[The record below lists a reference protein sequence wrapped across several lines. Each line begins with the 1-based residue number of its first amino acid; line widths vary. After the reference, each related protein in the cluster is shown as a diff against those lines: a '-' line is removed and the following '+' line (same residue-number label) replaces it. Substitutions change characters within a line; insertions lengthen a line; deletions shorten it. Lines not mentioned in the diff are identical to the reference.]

1 MKDLKKTISKRGAFT
16 KITNPNNGKVLV
28 YKGYFARYSEELIIQ
43 CKSEGIKVFSMQ
55 KVNHSDNQIVTELW
69 VK

>member
-1 MKDLKKTISKRGAFT
+1 MVDIKRKISKRGTFT

-43 CKSEGIKVFSMQ
+43 CKSEGIKVFSNNKQ
-55 KVNHSDNQIVTELW
+55 LFIGAYLYTLETH
-69 VK
+69 

>member
-1 MKDLKKTISKRGAFT
+1 MVDIKRKISKRGTFT

-43 CKSEGIKVFSMQ
+43 CKSEGIKVFSN
-55 KVNHSDNQIVTELW
+55 KKKLFIGEYLYTLETH
-69 VK
+69 

>member
-1 MKDLKKTISKRGAFT
+1 MVDIKRKISKRGAFT

-43 CKSEGIKVFSMQ
+43 CKREGIKVFSN
-55 KVNHSDNQIVTELW
+55 KKKLFIGAYLYTLETH
-69 VK
+69 

>member
-28 YKGYFARYSEELIIQ
+28 CKGYFARYSEELIIQ
-43 CKSEGIKVFSMQ
+43 CKSEGIKVFSN
-55 KVNHSDNQIVTELW
+55 KKKLFIGVYLYTLETH
-69 VK
+69 

>member
-43 CKSEGIKVFSMQ
+43 CKSEGIKVFSN
-55 KVNHSDNQIVTELW
+55 KKKLFIGVYLYTLETH
-69 VK
+69 

>member
-1 MKDLKKTISKRGAFT
+1 MKDLKKTISKRGTFT

-43 CKSEGIKVFSMQ
+43 CKREGIKVFSN
-55 KVNHSDNQIVTELW
+55 KKKLFIGAYLYTLETH
-69 VK
+69 